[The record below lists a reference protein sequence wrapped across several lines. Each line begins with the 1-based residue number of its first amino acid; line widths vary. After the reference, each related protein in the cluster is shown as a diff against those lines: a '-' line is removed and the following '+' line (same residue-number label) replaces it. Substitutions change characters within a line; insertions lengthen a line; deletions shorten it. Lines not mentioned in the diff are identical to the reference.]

1 MKGNKDIKK
10 SFHKRNSNV
19 SAGIF
24 FILFGTALLVAVNDM
39 LNLGSVGAYFTWES
53 VLMFLGLIMFIN
65 RSFLAGFLCIAAGG
79 WFILDNTYFIGLPFV
94 KNIYWPVVL
103 ILIGLGFIIASFF
116 KRRDISPNE

>member
-1 MKGNKDIKK
+1 
-10 SFHKRNSNV
+10 
-19 SAGIF
+19 
-24 FILFGTALLVAVNDM
+24 M

-65 RSFLAGFLCIAAGG
+65 RSFLAGFLCIAACG
-79 WFILDNTYFIGLPFV
+79 WFILDDTYFMALPFV